1 MFPGIITVVH
11 GTYRLDP
18 GAALLREKT
27 CAPPST
33 LFLFISNILFHHF
46 LSLLFFRHSCA
57 IQPRYLQ
64 HLILR
69 LTADSNGICATLMYC
84 VARDIELLI
93 GIPGIYGKLRSE
105 CVFWSSEGRSRS
117 NGLALSFFVPC
128 TIPGYLRYGP
138 VRRKVQRY
146 LGIDDNCKL
155 RR

>member
-69 LTADSNGICATLMYC
+69 LTADSNGTCATLMYC
-84 VARDIELLI
+84 VARGIELPI
-93 GIPGIYGKLRSE
+93 GMPGIYGKLRSE
-105 CVFWSSEGRSRS
+105 R
-117 NGLALSFFVPC
+117 ALSFVVPC
-128 TIPGYLRYGP
+128 TVPGYLRYGP